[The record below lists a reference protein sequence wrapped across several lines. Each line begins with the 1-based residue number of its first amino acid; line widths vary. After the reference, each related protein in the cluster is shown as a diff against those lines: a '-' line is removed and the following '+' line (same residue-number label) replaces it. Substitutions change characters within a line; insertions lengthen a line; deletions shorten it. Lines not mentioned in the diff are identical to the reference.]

1 MWRGAGSTPLATGTR
16 LVLLVEN
23 THRDRREDGFPS
35 MALPGVMTVVLA
47 LSAASGER
55 LLLCRPALGGD
66 PALARAEAVAEA
78 ARASSGRFL
87 DYGVPCDGAEE
98 GARAAR
104 RAGLAHAV
112 TSRAE
117 GRSDGSRFVL
127 VLSDAGTAAVR
138 AERSVDVPAGRD
150 AVRPLRTA
158 LDELLGAL
166 PPPPGPRPARVA
178 AGSLAGGGA
187 AALIA
192 GVSLAASAGSAAD
205 RADAATDPAA
215 YTRARADWRTRRT
228 WSAVALGAGGAALAA
243 GLTWRF
249 AF

>member
-1 MWRGAGSTPLATGTR
+1 MLK
-16 LVLLVEN
+16 VEN
-23 THRDRREDGFPS
+23 THRDRREEGAPS
-35 MALPGVMTVVLA
+35 MPLPGVMTVVLA
-47 LSAASGER
+47 LSAAGGER
-55 LLLCRPALGGD
+55 LLLCRPAVAGD

-78 ARASSGRFL
+78 ARATPGRFL
-87 DYGVPCDGAEE
+87 DYGVPCDGVDE

-117 GRSDGSRFVL
+117 GRSEGSRFTVT
-127 VLSDAGTAAVR
+127 LSEAGTAAVR
-138 AERSVDVPAGRD
+138 AERAVDVPAGRD

-158 LDELLGAL
+158 LDALLASL
-166 PPPPGPRPARVA
+166 PPSPGPRPARVA
-178 AGSLAGGGA
+178 AWSLAGAGA
-187 AALIA
+187 AALVA
-192 GVSLAASAGSAAD
+192 GAALAVSAGSAAD